1 MAVGK
6 RGDLVILEARSGH
19 EAIVGQARELWVLKN
34 GRSVA
39 RGGHLLIDPTD

>member
-19 EAIVGQARELWVLKN
+19 EAIVGQARELWALKN
-34 GRSVA
+34 GRPVA
-39 RGGHLLIDPTD
+39 SEGRLLIDPTD